1 MVVSINKFIIN
12 IEGDYVDSY
21 IYSGYLILVDI
32 DYRLTIYKWEQLF
45 NKGLTGIS
53 SYQLMAF
60 KRLIS
65 DSRKKIPKLKL
76 TNLTI
81 SKEVLANAKLFTFD
95 VGVWPSDLNVL
106 SNKLYISSEKGVSR
120 LNLNYQDGT
129 LSSEIKL
136 FDEMCFAVSPN
147 SHGRLA
153 FAAGKSG
160 VLTLVPFSHI
170 HSQSHIKQLV
180 PDVCVDLDWQ
190 STKLFAT
197 TANGVVEA
205 TYEKMPNFD
214 DFDEEKDY
222 WDEVEL
228 KKKTKPQIKINNQEK
243 MSWVAGD
250 TKFSFLNNGK
260 FNISSFDDESY
271 EVDTDF
277 DDNLIKAR
285 TAAFGTILETGN
297 ELFSFIGDKLISLSK
312 DPVSWRVFPR
322 AKNYANQLHII
333 QDDRIEI
340 TIIESQVGNKFGFD
354 TTKIDLQG

>member
-1 MVVSINKFIIN
+1 MSINKFIIN

-21 IYSGYLILVDI
+21 IYSGCLILVDI
-32 DYRLTIYKWEQLF
+32 DYRLTVYKWEQLF
-45 NKGLTGIS
+45 NKGLTGVS
-53 SYQLMAF
+53 PFQLMAF

-65 DSRKKIPKLKL
+65 DSREKIPNLKL
-76 TNLTI
+76 TDLTI

-95 VGVWPSDLNVL
+95 IGVWPSDINVF

-120 LNLNYQDGT
+120 LNLNYRDGS

-136 FDEMCFAVSPN
+136 FDEMCFSVSPN

-153 FAAGKSG
+153 LAAGKSG
-160 VLTLVPFSHI
+160 VLTLLPLSNI
-170 HSQSHIKQLV
+170 HSRSHIKQLV
-180 PDVCVDLDWQ
+180 TDVCVDLDWQ

-197 TANGVVEA
+197 TENGVVEA
-205 TYEKMPNFD
+205 TYVKMPKYD
-214 DFDEEKDY
+214 DFDEKNDY

-228 KKKTKPQIKINNQEK
+228 KKKTKPQIKINNEEK

-250 TKFSFLNNGK
+250 TKYSFLNNGK
-260 FNISSFDDESY
+260 FNISSFGDVASEI
-271 EVDTDF
+271 ETDF
-277 DDNLIKAR
+277 SDNLLKAR
-285 TAAFGTILETGN
+285 TAAFGTILETDD
-297 ELFSFIGDKLISLSK
+297 ELFSFIGNEMISLGK

-340 TIIESQVGNKFGFD
+340 TIIESLVDNKFGFD
-354 TTKIDLQG
+354 TNKIDLQG